1 MREVSSLVA
10 EGVWVVLA
18 AGLAIAIPG
27 IVSAMSVSMAGVAA
41 AAVASEDPK
50 KAYKAFV
57 FEVLPGTQGIYGF
70 VAGFLIIIGA
80 GLTTG
85 AALKPEL
92 AGTAGIGLAVL
103 AAAVPAILQGFT
115 AYYQGKV
122 ATAGIAAIAKRP
134 EVFAPGL
141 MYTVMVELYAILGLL
156 ATILMLTF
164 IGAL

>member
-1 MREVSSLVA
+1 MREVSSLVVE
-10 EGVWVVLA
+10 EGVWVALA

-27 IVSAMSVSMAGVAA
+27 IISAMGVSMAGVAA

-85 AALKPEL
+85 AGVK
-92 AGTAGIGLAVL
+92 AGIVGVAVL

-115 AYYQGKV
+115 AYFQGKV
-122 ATAGIAAIAKRP
+122 ATAGISAIAKRP
-134 EVFAPGL
+134 EVFAPSL

>member
-1 MREVSSLVA
+1 MRKLVT
-10 EGVWVVLA
+10 EGVWVALA

-27 IVSAMSVSMAGVAA
+27 IISAMSVAMTGVAA

-70 VAGFLIIIGA
+70 VAGFLIMIGTGLAAGA
-80 GLTTG
+80 GVREG
-85 AALKPEL
+85 I
-92 AGTAGIGLAVL
+92 IGLAVL
-103 AAAVPAILQGFT
+103 AAALPAILQGFT
-115 AYYQGKV
+115 AYFQGMV
-122 ATAGIAAIAKRP
+122 ASASVGAFAKRP

-156 ATILMLTF
+156 ATILALTF
-164 IGAL
+164 MGAL

>member
-1 MREVSSLVA
+1 M
-10 EGVWVVLA
+10 A

-27 IVSAMSVSMAGVAA
+27 MMSAMGVGIAGVAA

-70 VAGFLIIIGA
+70 VAGFLILIGTGIA
-80 GLTTG
+80 TG
-85 AALKPEL
+85 AVVP
-92 AGTAGIGLAVL
+92 AGIVGLAVL

-115 AYYQGKV
+115 AYPQGLV
-122 ATAGIAAIAKRP
+122 ASASIAAFAKRP

>member
-1 MREVSSLVA
+1 MVA
-10 EGVWVVLA
+10 EGVWVALA

-27 IVSAMSVSMAGVAA
+27 IMSGMGVGIAGVAA
-41 AAVASEDPK
+41 AGVASEDPK
-50 KAYKAFV
+50 KAYKVFV

-80 GLTTG
+80 GLG
-85 AALKPEL
+85 AGAEV
-92 AGTAGIGLAVL
+92 AAGIVGLAVL

-115 AYYQGKV
+115 AYSQGKV
-122 ATAGIAAIAKRP
+122 AAASIMAFAKRP

-156 ATILMLTF
+156 ATIVMLSF

>member
-1 MREVSSLVA
+1 VKDLVV
-10 EGVWVVLA
+10 EGVWVALA
-18 AGLAIAIPG
+18 AGLAVVIPG
-27 IVSAMSVSMAGVAA
+27 ILSGISVGMAGVSA

-80 GLTTG
+80 GLTAPSE
-85 AALKPEL
+85 AAPEMVK
-92 AGTAGIGLAVL
+92 AGIIGLAVL
-103 AAAVPAILQGFT
+103 AAAVPAILQGLT
-115 AYYQGKV
+115 AYPQGMV
-122 ATAGIAAIAKRP
+122 ASASIAAFAKRE
-134 EVFAPGL
+134 EVFAPCL

>member
-10 EGVWVVLA
+10 DGVWVALA

-27 IVSAMSVSMAGVAA
+27 IMSGLGVGTAGIAA

-80 GLTTG
+80 GLTTS
-85 AALKPEL
+85 
-92 AGTAGIGLAVL
+92 AGVSEGIIGLAVL

-115 AYYQGKV
+115 AYAQGQV
-122 ATAGIAAIAKRP
+122 AAASIIAFAKRP

>member
-1 MREVSSLVA
+1 MVA
-10 EGVWVVLA
+10 EGVWVALA
-18 AGLAIAIPG
+18 AGLAVAIPG
-27 IVSAMSVSMAGVAA
+27 ILSGMGVGIAGVAA
-41 AAVASEDPK
+41 AGVASEDPK

-80 GLTTG
+80 GLGVDAATG
-85 AALKPEL
+85 AVVVKEGLV
-92 AGTAGIGLAVL
+92 GLAVL
-103 AAAVPAILQGFT
+103 AAAVPATLAGFT
-115 AYYQGKV
+115 AYPQGQV
-122 ATAGIAAIAKRP
+122 AAASIMAFAKRE

>member
-1 MREVSSLVA
+1 LVS

-18 AGLAIAIPG
+18 AGLAVVIPG
-27 IVSAMSVSMAGVAA
+27 ILSGIGVSIAGVAA
-41 AAVASEDPK
+41 AGVASEDPK

-80 GLTTG
+80 GLTAG
-85 AALKPEL
+85 AGVK
-92 AGTAGIGLAVL
+92 AGIVGLAVL

-115 AYYQGKV
+115 AYFQGKV
-122 ATAGIAAIAKRP
+122 ATAGIMAFAKRP

>member
-10 EGVWVVLA
+10 DGVWVALA

-27 IVSAMSVSMAGVAA
+27 IMSGMGVGTAGVAA

-85 AALKPEL
+85 AVVGE
-92 AGTAGIGLAVL
+92 GIVGIAVL

-115 AYYQGKV
+115 AYSQGQV
-122 ATAGIAAIAKRP
+122 AAASITAFAKRP